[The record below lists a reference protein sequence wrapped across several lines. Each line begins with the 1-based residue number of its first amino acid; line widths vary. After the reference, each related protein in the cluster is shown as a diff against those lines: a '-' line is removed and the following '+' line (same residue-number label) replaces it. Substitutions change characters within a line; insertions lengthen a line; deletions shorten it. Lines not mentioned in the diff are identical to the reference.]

1 MGFFKN
7 VKSYLPALLS
17 LAIGVGI
24 TCYSAPTI
32 IDNLGIEKDIF
43 DFDKDKDDDKEKSTK
58 SNEEKN
64 QEKKSQEE
72 VEEKVADA
80 LDNLD
85 SVQETLD
92 DINADLNVY
101 YKEYIDLIAG
111 KIKEVRENRDIV
123 GDFALYRTMLAKG
136 YFSYGAFEYS
146 TPVVEFTSI
155 RGANVAIGEGV
166 CLNEAH
172 NMVDV
177 FNSLGYEAK
186 VVVGKY
192 YLKGEKKPESANH
205 AVVYVSDGE
214 FAYVLDPTNDTI
226 FLRHAHLLYYSIES
240 QEDTINCFE
249 PVIYYST
256 NRYGEYEATEILG
269 DFFNDHKKHWDVL
282 KAYKNYKAEA
292 EAYLDEF
299 KEFEAEE
306 LLEYE
311 ELFNDVYGLVADY
324 FVDSDGNIKDDVKRL
339 SY

>member
-1 MGFFKN
+1 MGLFKN
-7 VKSYLPALLS
+7 AKSYLPAILS

-24 TCYSAPTI
+24 AGYNAPTI
-32 IDNLGIEKDIF
+32 MEDFGIERDAF
-43 DFDKDKDDDKEKSTK
+43 DFDKDDQKEKSTMN
-58 SNEEKN
+58 NEEKN
-64 QEKKSQEE
+64 QEDNSQED
-72 VEEKVADA
+72 VEEKVVDV
-80 LDNLD
+80 LENLD
-85 SVQETLD
+85 DVEEALD
-92 DINADLNVY
+92 DIDADLNVY

-111 KIKEVRENRDIV
+111 KIKEVRETRDIV

-146 TPVVEFTSI
+146 EPVVEFNSI

-172 NMVDV
+172 NMADV
-177 FNSLGYEAK
+177 FNSLGYDAK

-192 YLKGEKKPESANH
+192 YLKGEKKPETANH

-226 FLRHAHLLYYSIES
+226 FLRHAHLLYYSVES
-240 QEDTINCFE
+240 QEDTVHCFE
-249 PVIYYST
+249 PVIHYST
-256 NRYGEYEATEILG
+256 NRYGEYEAMEILG

-282 KAYKNYKAEA
+282 KAYRNYKAEA
-292 EAYLDEF
+292 EEYLDLF
-299 KEFEAEE
+299 KDFEADE

-311 ELFNDVYGLVADY
+311 KLFNDVYGLIADY
-324 FVDSDGNIKDDVKRL
+324 FVDSAGNIKEDVKRL